1 MIASL
6 HSFVYKQ
13 NFMSS
18 TNLPLHTEF
27 SAGLWLV
34 LDLVLCR
41 STSLRT
47 RSTRR
52 RPLTTTRRRTEKRP
66 LPKTWATTSTS
77 WLHRS
82 VLFPSPPNPNPSPSP
97 KTWATSTSWLHR
109 SVHPP
114 FPKDVCHTSI
124 FWLHRSVPPTKL
136 GTSVPTHPIRFNH
149 VTDCTLLGVL
159 LFVSAYKYLNTLA
172 KDGLLCCVTSICFHA
187 TSNPYSIW

>member
-47 RSTRR
+47 RFTRR
-52 RPLTTTRRRTEKRP
+52 RPLTTTRKRMEKR
-66 LPKTWATTSTS
+66 LLQKTWDTTST
-77 WLHRS
+77 
-82 VLFPSPPNPNPSPSP
+82 
-97 KTWATSTSWLHR
+97 
-109 SVHPP
+109 
-114 FPKDVCHTSI
+114 

-136 GTSVPTHPIRFNH
+136 GTPLPIHPIRFNH

-159 LFVSAYKYLNTLA
+159 LLVSAYKYFGSVMLCNLNLFSCNI
-172 KDGLLCCVTSICFHA
+172 KSLFNMIICL
-187 TSNPYSIW
+187 I